1 MLNPL
6 KEAGLAKMNEDG
18 LPDRVITKSAKEVL
32 LYTKGGLIAS
42 FLPAPVFA
50 SPMRAVL
57 EASWDV
63 EVPCL
68 ANYLLR
74 ILKFSPT
81 IFWNKQKTRL
91 LNC

>member
-6 KEAGLAKMNEDG
+6 REAGLAKMNEDS

-50 SPMRAVL
+50 SPMWAVL
-57 EASWDV
+57 EAELGCRSTM
-63 EVPCL
+63 PRQL
-68 ANYLLR
+68 PASNPQ
-74 ILKFSPT
+74 ILSYDF
-81 IFWNKQKTRL
+81 L
-91 LNC
+91 E